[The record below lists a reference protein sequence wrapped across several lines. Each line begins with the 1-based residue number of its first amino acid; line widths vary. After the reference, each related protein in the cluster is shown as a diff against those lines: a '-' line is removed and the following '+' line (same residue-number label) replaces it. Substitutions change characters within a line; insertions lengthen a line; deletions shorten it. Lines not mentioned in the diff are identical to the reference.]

1 MFRPYP
7 SLEGICTRK
16 GKTMGEKWITWG
28 PLRLAF
34 LLVVA
39 ASLATLAGAEKAS
52 FTKKDKAFYLEPKE
66 LAFIRPGLQFEI
78 QQASVAADGTVQY
91 RFTLTDAAGQPL
103 DRLGI
108 VTPGAISVRSVAA
121 VIPRNQPNGQ
131 TLYTA
136 YTTRAQ
142 TSSITNMTEVQ
153 ASFDAGGVFEK
164 VGEGEYT
171 YTFATK
177 APSGFDAGATHT
189 IAAWAARDLTEF
201 ELGENDASVTFDF
214 VPDGSEVTTTRN
226 IVSDQACNACHGNL
240 GLHDE
245 RRTVSLCITCHQPQS
260 TDPDTG
266 NTVDMTTMI
275 HKIHRGADLPSV
287 QAGTPY
293 QIIGFGGSVHD
304 YSTVHYPADVR
315 NCETCHTG
323 VEGSDS
329 TAAALTP
336 RSATATGRH
345 SRQRAALGASPE
357 QVSLPTNYL
366 TKPSRRACGSCH
378 DDVNFATGENH
389 AGLPQISDNQ
399 CSNCH
404 IPEGELEFDLSI
416 KGAHTTDRFSKELAG
431 TNFEILGVDNS
442 APGQNPTVR
451 FSITNDAG
459 QMVAPAD
466 MLRLALVMGGST
478 NGDVSEFVSENA
490 TTATAAGGAFAHTF
504 ASPIPEHATG
514 TWAVGI
520 EGYQSGT
527 ILAGT
532 QQERTGIRDAGENKV
547 FYFPVTD
554 TQAVPRRKV
563 VATEKCNTCHYALD
577 LHGSNRNDVE
587 QCVLCHMPNE
597 TDAEVRPEDQFPAES
612 INFKQ
617 MIHKI
622 HTGEELQIPFT
633 VYGFR
638 SSVHNYNEVRYPN
651 DRRNCAA
658 CHIDGTEQLPLA
670 DNLLSA
676 VSPRDYIDPMPPATG
691 ACLTC
696 HTGLSAAAHADLSI
710 SETLGESCAVCHG
723 QGKEFSVDRSH
734 AQ

>member
-1 MFRPYP
+1 
-7 SLEGICTRK
+7 
-16 GKTMGEKWITWG
+16 MGDKWKSWG
-28 PLRLAF
+28 TLRRAV
-34 LLVVA
+34 LLLLG
-39 ASLATLAGAEKAS
+39 ASLAILAAAEKATFS
-52 FTKKDKAFYLEPKE
+52 KSDKAFYLEQKE
-66 LAFIRPGLQFEI
+66 LNFVRPGLQFAIPE
-78 QQASVAADGTVQY
+78 ASIAADGTIRF
-91 RFTLTDAAGQPL
+91 RFTLTDAAGHPL
-103 DRLGI
+103 DRLG
-108 VTPGAISVRSVAA
+108 VTTPGPISIRAVAA
-121 VIPRNQPNGQ
+121 VIPRDQPNGQ

-142 TSSITNMTEVQ
+142 RSNITNVTEIQ

-164 VGEGEYT
+164 VADGEYT

-189 IAAWAARDLTEF
+189 IGAWAARDLSEF
-201 ELGENDASVTFDF
+201 ELGENDASVTFNF
-214 VPDGSEVTTTRN
+214 VPDGSAVTTTRQ

-240 GLHDE
+240 ALHDE

-260 TDPDTG
+260 VDPDTG
-266 NTVDMTTMI
+266 NTVDMTSMI
-275 HKIHRGADLPSV
+275 HKIHRGADLPST

-315 NCETCHTG
+315 NCETCHSG
-323 VEGSDS
+323 VESAEP
-329 TAAALTP
+329 AAATA
-336 RSATATGRH
+336 RSASAAGRH
-345 SRQRAALGASPE
+345 SRQRAALGTSRE
-357 QVSLPTNYL
+357 QTALPTNYL

-399 CSNCH
+399 CANCH

-416 KGAHTTDRFSKELAG
+416 KGAHTIDRFSKELAG

-451 FSITNDAG
+451 FAITNDAG
-459 QMVAPAD
+459 QTVAPAS

-490 TTATAAGGAFAHTF
+490 RMAVPSGSAFAHTF
-504 ASPIPEHATG
+504 AAPIPEHATG

-527 ILAGT
+527 ILPGT
-532 QQERTGIRDAGENKV
+532 EQERTGIRDAGENKV

-563 VATEKCNTCHYALD
+563 VAMEKCNACHNALD
-577 LHGSNRNDVE
+577 LHGSNRNNVE
-587 QCVLCHMPNE
+587 HCVLCHMPNE
-597 TDAEVRPEDQFPAES
+597 TDAVVRPEDQGPAQG
-612 INFKQ
+612 INFKE

-622 HTGEELQIPFT
+622 HSGEELTYDFT
-633 VYGFR
+633 VYGFGG
-638 SSVHNYNEVRYPN
+638 SAHNYNEVRYPN
-651 DRRNCAA
+651 DRRNCTA
-658 CHIDGTEQLPLA
+658 CHIDGTQQLPLA
-670 DNLLSA
+670 DNLLS
-676 VSPRDYIDPMPPATG
+676 SLQPRDRIDPMPPATG
-691 ACLTC
+691 ACLSC
-696 HTGLSAAAHADLSI
+696 HTNLSAAAHADLNI
-710 SETLGESCAVCHG
+710 SGTLGESCAVCHG
-723 QGKEFSVDRSH
+723 EGKEFSVDRIH

>member
-1 MFRPYP
+1 
-7 SLEGICTRK
+7 
-16 GKTMGEKWITWG
+16 MGEKWMTWG
-28 PLRLAF
+28 PLRLT
-34 LLVVA
+34 LLLLVA
-39 ASLATLAGAEKAS
+39 ASLAIAAAAEKAP
-52 FTKKDKAFYLEPKE
+52 FTKKDKAFYLDEKD
-66 LAFIRPGLQFEI
+66 LNFIRPGLQFEI
-78 QQASVAADGTVQY
+78 LEASIAADGTIQY
-91 RFTLTDAAGQPL
+91 RFTLSDAAGQPL
-103 DRLGI
+103 DRLGV
-108 VTPGAISVRSVAA
+108 VTPGAISIRSVAA
-121 VIPRNQPNGQ
+121 VIPRNQTNGQ

-136 YTTRAQ
+136 YTTRTQ
-142 TSSITNMTEVQ
+142 NSSSTGMSALQ
-153 ASFDAGGVFEK
+153 AAFDAGGTFAQVA
-164 VGEGEYT
+164 EGEYT

-189 IAAWAARDLTEF
+189 IGAWAARNLDEF
-201 ELGENDASVTFDF
+201 EAGEYDASATFDF
-214 VPDGSEVTTTRN
+214 VPDGSELTTSRH

-240 GLHDE
+240 GAHDE

-275 HKIHRGADLPSV
+275 HKIHMGAELPSV

-293 QIIGFGGSVHD
+293 QIIGFGNNVHD
-304 YSTVHYPADVR
+304 YSTVEFPADVR
-315 NCETCHTG
+315 NCEVCHSG
-323 VEGSDS
+323 VEG
-329 TAAALTP
+329 AASVVTTQ
-336 RSATATGRH
+336 SAATSSGH
-345 SRQRAALGASPE
+345 SRQRAALGANRD
-357 QVSLPTNYL
+357 QVALPTNYL
-366 TKPSRRACGSCH
+366 TKPSRRACGACH
-378 DDVNFATGENH
+378 DNVNFATGENH
-389 AGLPQISDNQ
+389 AGLPQVSDNQ

-416 KGAHTTDRFSKELAG
+416 KGAHTIDRFSKELAG

-459 QMVAPAD
+459 QLVQPAN

-478 NGDVSEFVSENA
+478 NGDISEFFAEDA
-490 TTATAAGGAFAHTF
+490 TGAMTSGSAFAYTF
-504 ASPIPEHATG
+504 TEAIPEDASG

-532 QQERTGIRDAGENKV
+532 EQERTGIRDAGENKV

-554 TQAVPRRKV
+554 AQAVPRRMV
-563 VATEKCNTCHYALD
+563 VAQEKCDTCHYDLD
-577 LHGSNRNDVE
+577 LHGSNRNDVKH
-587 QCVLCHMPNE
+587 CVICHMPQE

-617 MIHKI
+617 LIHKI

-638 SSVHNYNEVRYPN
+638 SSVHNYNEVRFPN
-651 DRRNCAA
+651 DRRNCTA

-670 DNLLSA
+670 DNLSAA

-696 HTGLSAAAHADLSI
+696 HTNLSAAAHADLNI

-723 QGKEFSVDRSH
+723 EGKEFAVDRVH